1 MRKPIDKELAIALEE
16 AIYPRR
22 GGEWE
27 LKKYLRANGADVED
41 VSNNPAY
48 WKKDIDLI
56 ADGVSIEVKWD
67 GAMAT
72 TGNIFIETCSDID
85 KNKPGWFNFCQAD
98 KLYYGDAKNKMFY
111 IFDFS
116 QLKEYI
122 EAHKAEYKERRAR
135 DTNKYSLGWLVPIG
149 ELKDLYTTINVA
161 QYSF

>member
-22 GGEWE
+22 AGEWE
-27 LKKYLRANGADVED
+27 AKKYLRANGADVED

-85 KNKPGWFNFCQAD
+85 KISLVGLTFARLINSTMEMQKINCFIS
-98 KLYYGDAKNKMFY
+98 L
-111 IFDFS
+111 IFRS
-116 QLKEYI
+116 
-122 EAHKAEYKERRAR
+122 
-135 DTNKYSLGWLVPIG
+135 
-149 ELKDLYTTINVA
+149 
-161 QYSF
+161 